1 VQSLLFAAFALS
13 FAIKVPMFPFHTWL
27 PDAHVEAPTA
37 GSVILAG
44 VLLKL
49 GVYGFLRF
57 AIPFFPDAARAFTP
71 WIIGLSAIGIV
82 YGAAMAL
89 AQSDIKKL
97 VAYSSVSH
105 LGYCMLGVFS
115 GTVAGA
121 QGGVLQ
127 MVNHGLST
135 GGLFLLVGI
144 IYERTHRRGVDDFGG
159 MAKVTPKYAV
169 VFLLVTLSSIGL
181 PGLNGF
187 VGEFL
192 VLFGSWTY
200 HPFATAVAATGVI
213 LGAVYMLGLYRNV
226 FWGPVTLPEREKT
239 EDLTKG
245 ELAYLAPVL
254 ALIVI
259 LGVYPNSVL
268 KMSEPAVDKVVQ
280 TLQPKTHVA
289 DQRH

>member
-1 VQSLLFAAFALS
+1 
-13 FAIKVPMFPFHTWL
+13 
-27 PDAHVEAPTA
+27 
-37 GSVILAG
+37 VILAG

-57 AIPFFPDAARAFTP
+57 AIPFFPEAARAFTP

-144 IYERTHRRGVDDFGG
+144 LYERTHRRGVDDFGG
-159 MAKVTPKYAV
+159 MAKVVPKYAI
-169 VFLLVTLSSIGL
+169 VFLIVTLSSIGL

-200 HPFATAVAATGVI
+200 HPLATAVAATGVI

-254 ALIVI
+254 ALIVL
-259 LGVYPNSVL
+259 LGVYPNSIL
-268 KMSEPAVDKVVQ
+268 KVSEPAVDKVVQ
-280 TLQPKTHVA
+280 KLHPKTHVA
-289 DQRH
+289 ADQRR